1 MKKHSIVVGLLILI
15 CSLSLMFVSGCATDQ
30 TAKAKV
36 IKSDAS
42 MNDILATETAKSKK
56 EYIAMKKA
64 MAAKK
69 AAAAAK
75 KAEEA
80 REIK

>member
-15 CSLSLMFVSGCATDQ
+15 CSLSLMLVSGCATDQ
-30 TAKAKV
+30 TAKTKAKV

-69 AAAAAK
+69 AAAAAAAK
-75 KAEEA
+75 GKTT
-80 REIK
+80 K